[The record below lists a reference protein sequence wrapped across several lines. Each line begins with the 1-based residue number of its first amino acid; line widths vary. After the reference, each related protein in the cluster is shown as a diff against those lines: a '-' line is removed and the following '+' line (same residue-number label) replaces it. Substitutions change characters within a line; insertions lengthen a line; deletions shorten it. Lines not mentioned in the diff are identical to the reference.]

1 MVDIASLPIAVQNV
15 ANRGRTEM
23 GEILDHDGR
32 TPEHPCDR
40 HKYFILAH
48 YFYNLL
54 ISTLKGCN
62 HSLGPETCAKG
73 LSEKALPIA
82 RPISMNPGSTS
93 LEGPINR
100 YKNLYS

>member
-1 MVDIASLPIAVQNV
+1 MRVVVVDIASLPIAVQNV

-40 HKYFILAH
+40 YKYFILAH
-48 YFYNLL
+48 YFYNIL

-62 HSLGPETCAKG
+62 KETILWDPRPVRRVCPRKHCP
-73 LSEKALPIA
+73 LLA
-82 RPISMNPGSTS
+82 RSP
-93 LEGPINR
+93 
-100 YKNLYS
+100 